1 MKRIL
6 TIIAAAVT
14 VSGCGLLSGGQLDT
28 SRALSGAAK
37 AVQAATITDA
47 QVMAY
52 TSAYVAKLDA
62 SSKISA
68 SGSTYSKRLAN
79 LTKGLTDV
87 DGIALNFKVY
97 ETSSVNAF
105 ACADGSVRVY
115 SGLMDLMT
123 DDEVLG
129 VIGHEIG
136 HVALKHSK
144 KGMQSAILTS
154 AVMDGVASTSTTLA
168 TLTDSQLGAI
178 GEAVMNAR
186 YSKKQENQ
194 ADDYGYEF
202 LKSKGKNPVS
212 MIKSFEKLQSLQSS
226 SSSSA
231 ASYVSKL
238 LSSHPDTATR
248 IARLKKQAVAD
259 GYLTSA
265 E

>member
-6 TIIAAAVT
+6 PLFAAALIAA
-14 VSGCGLLSGGQLDT
+14 GCGLLSGGQIDT
-28 SRALSGAAK
+28 SRAMSGAAK

-47 QVMAY
+47 QVIAY
-52 TSAYVAKLDA
+52 TSAYIAKLDA
-62 SSKISA
+62 ASNISA
-68 SGSTYSKRLAN
+68 SGSTYSRRLAN
-79 LTKGLTDV
+79 LTKGLNDV

-97 ETSSVNAF
+97 ETDMVNAF

-154 AVMDGVASTSTTLA
+154 AVMDGVASTSTAAA
-168 TLTDSQLGAI
+168 TITDSQLGAI

-202 LKSKGKNPVS
+202 LKSKGKNPVA
-212 MIKSFEKLQSLQSS
+212 MIKSFEKLQSLQNSS
-226 SSSSA
+226 SSGA
-231 ASYVSKL
+231 ESYVSKL

-248 IARLKKQAVAD
+248 IARLKEKALAD
-259 GYLTSA
+259 GYITYSK
-265 E
+265 